1 MNNYDISSKGDNIE
15 LNVCYDSD
23 LASFYYRNFINGADG
38 NMVYK
43 IESSRDVIALLIGDS
58 DKPYYKKSQL
68 AKMKKAELIEL
79 WLAYEYGYNE
89 YGYSK
94 AELIADLKNTTIAS
108 HYDFIFKQNN
118 WLSIKDYIT
127 HGYFISRGYSQG
139 DAVYIIDV
147 GADYDVL
154 ACRSLFN
161 HILWDT
167 PVSLSLSVNDDDELG
182 YELLNDEYVYDK
194 NAIIENVNKLDISD
208 YAKTWI
214 SENLP
219 NEPRYL

>member
-1 MNNYDISSKGDNIE
+1 MNNYDMSSKGDNIE
-15 LNVCYDSD
+15 LDVCYDSG
-23 LASFYYRNFINGADG
+23 LSSMYYREFINAADG
-38 NMVYK
+38 NQVYK
-43 IESSRDVIALLIGDS
+43 IESRREGLAYLIGDS

-68 AKMKKAELIEL
+68 AKMKKAGLIEL

-94 AELIADLKNTTIAS
+94 AELIADLENVTTKNY
-108 HYDFIFKQNN
+108 YDFIFKQNN

-139 DAVYIIDV
+139 DSVYIIDV

-154 ACRSLFN
+154 ARRSSIN

-167 PVSLSLSVNDDDELG
+167 PLSLRLSVNDDDELG
-182 YELLNDEYVYDK
+182 YDLIDDQYQYDK
-194 NAIIENVNKLDISD
+194 DSVIENVKKLGISD
-208 YAKTWI
+208 YAKSWV

-219 NEPRYL
+219 NEPRCY